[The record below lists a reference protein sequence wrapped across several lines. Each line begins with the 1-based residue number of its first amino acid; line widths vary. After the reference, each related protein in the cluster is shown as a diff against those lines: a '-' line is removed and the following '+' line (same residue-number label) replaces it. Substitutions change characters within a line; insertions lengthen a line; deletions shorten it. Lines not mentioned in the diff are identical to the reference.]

1 MELNYME
8 IGKEYALNNGDIITV
23 TQAYWHYET
32 KEKFYS
38 ITTDKGTDWIISEQK
53 LLSLIAKK
61 RTTGEKLALYA
72 DYFAGRPDVFAQKWS
87 NGKGYSPAL
96 KNWRSFY
103 QLRNNKEAL
112 SKLKKQYLPYSRKVI
127 YEQISSSD
135 KYHRYGIYPL
145 LKDDKT
151 KLLVF
156 DFDKHQSTAEPYKMT
171 KAVIKTCQKY
181 DLNCL
186 PEISSS
192 GNSYHLWIFFSQPIA
207 ASTARF
213 LGKLIL
219 VESMI
224 TSESLDLSSFDR
236 MIPNQDRLPEKG
248 FGNLIALPLKWS
260 DVKEK
265 KSIFTDNN
273 LQPLAL
279 SQLFDQ
285 LENTKKY
292 SEEEVKNFISQITK
306 DLKILKGENSRLIIP
321 FLQNFPK
328 KVEGFIA
335 GEIFIN
341 RQNLTRQEQLSLL
354 NLATFSNPE
363 YIKRQ
368 RMRMP
373 VWDVPSILTAA
384 KIDGKYLRL
393 PRGVESSLKDNCH
406 SYLKEQFTLSKAL
419 NVEFTGTLR
428 PQQEEAVNKIDKNK
442 LGMLCAHT
450 GFGKT
455 VVGCALI
462 ARRKARTLII
472 VSTFN
477 IANQWRDA
485 ALRFLKIKDVPY
497 KELTKTGR
505 CVKKKQIEIISGTRN
520 HPSKLVDI
528 INIRKLI
535 HLSAIERTKLFQ
547 DYEQIIVDE
556 CHHISAVTFE
566 KTLVEANTR
575 YVLGL
580 TATPERKDG
589 LENFM
594 YYRCGNIIYQ
604 AQDSEKEYLISRY
617 IYPRY
622 NSSLE
627 AKSKLERDTY
637 AQKIRLIAENNDR
650 NDQIVKDALQ
660 ALSEGRHIL
669 LLSERIK
676 HLNELYAKLKQKNS
690 KVYLTTGTQKLS
702 IKLSKI
708 KGPYILLST
717 GKYVGEGFDLPS
729 LDTLFLTLPFSW
741 KGNTKQYLG
750 RLERSLDKKDELR
763 VYDYVDIADETF
775 AKMYRKRVRVYKQ
788 QGYSF
793 VHSKQWNSYSTA
805 YYTKNDYLQ
814 VWRQDLANAKKAF
827 ICLKR
832 INQKQIEMLNEMVK
846 FSQISL
852 TLDKKQRN
860 CDYKLLSNKV
870 DFKLKEQIGN
880 NICVFDQKICWYGD
894 LNFGGN
900 SYKNSSAIRLVNT
913 ELAKKIT
920 SSKYQI

>member
-1 MELNYME
+1 ME

-23 TQAYWHYET
+23 TQVYWHYET

-38 ITTDKGTDWIISEQK
+38 ITTDKGTDWIVSEQE

-61 RTTGEKLALYA
+61 RTTSEKLALYA

-96 KNWRSFY
+96 KNWRIFY

-112 SKLKKQYLPYSRKVI
+112 SKLKKQYLPYTRKVI

-156 DFDKHQSTAEPYKMT
+156 DFDKHQSATEPYKMT
-171 KAVIKTCQKY
+171 KAVIRTCQKY

-292 SEEEVKNFISQITK
+292 SEEEVKNFISRITK

-406 SYLKEQFTLSKAL
+406 SYLKRTIYSVQS
-419 NVEFTGTLR
+419 VE
-428 PQQEEAVNKIDKNK
+428 
-442 LGMLCAHT
+442 C
-450 GFGKT
+450 
-455 VVGCALI
+455 
-462 ARRKARTLII
+462 
-472 VSTFN
+472 
-477 IANQWRDA
+477 
-485 ALRFLKIKDVPY
+485 
-497 KELTKTGR
+497 
-505 CVKKKQIEIISGTRN
+505 
-520 HPSKLVDI
+520 
-528 INIRKLI
+528 
-535 HLSAIERTKLFQ
+535 
-547 DYEQIIVDE
+547 
-556 CHHISAVTFE
+556 
-566 KTLVEANTR
+566 
-575 YVLGL
+575 
-580 TATPERKDG
+580 
-589 LENFM
+589 
-594 YYRCGNIIYQ
+594 
-604 AQDSEKEYLISRY
+604 
-617 IYPRY
+617 
-622 NSSLE
+622 
-627 AKSKLERDTY
+627 
-637 AQKIRLIAENNDR
+637 
-650 NDQIVKDALQ
+650 
-660 ALSEGRHIL
+660 
-669 LLSERIK
+669 
-676 HLNELYAKLKQKNS
+676 
-690 KVYLTTGTQKLS
+690 
-702 IKLSKI
+702 
-708 KGPYILLST
+708 
-717 GKYVGEGFDLPS
+717 
-729 LDTLFLTLPFSW
+729 
-741 KGNTKQYLG
+741 
-750 RLERSLDKKDELR
+750 
-763 VYDYVDIADETF
+763 
-775 AKMYRKRVRVYKQ
+775 
-788 QGYSF
+788 
-793 VHSKQWNSYSTA
+793 
-805 YYTKNDYLQ
+805 
-814 VWRQDLANAKKAF
+814 
-827 ICLKR
+827 
-832 INQKQIEMLNEMVK
+832 
-846 FSQISL
+846 
-852 TLDKKQRN
+852 
-860 CDYKLLSNKV
+860 
-870 DFKLKEQIGN
+870 
-880 NICVFDQKICWYGD
+880 
-894 LNFGGN
+894 
-900 SYKNSSAIRLVNT
+900 
-913 ELAKKIT
+913 
-920 SSKYQI
+920 

>member
-23 TQAYWHYET
+23 TQVYWHYET

-38 ITTDKGTDWIISEQK
+38 ITTDKGTDWIVSEQE

-61 RTTGEKLALYA
+61 RTTSEKLALYA

-96 KNWRSFY
+96 KNWRIFY

-112 SKLKKQYLPYSRKVI
+112 SKLKKQYLPYTRKVI

-156 DFDKHQSTAEPYKMT
+156 DFDKHQSAAEPYKMT
-171 KAVIKTCQKY
+171 KAVIRTCQKY

-292 SEEEVKNFISQITK
+292 SEEEVKNFISRITK

-472 VSTFN
+472 VSTVN

-485 ALRFLKIKDVPY
+485 ALRFLKIKDMLSTDY
-497 KELTKTGR
+497 Y
-505 CVKKKQIEIISGTRN
+505 
-520 HPSKLVDI
+520 H
-528 INIRKLI
+528 IN
-535 HLSAIERTKLFQ
+535 
-547 DYEQIIVDE
+547 
-556 CHHISAVTFE
+556 
-566 KTLVEANTR
+566 
-575 YVLGL
+575 
-580 TATPERKDG
+580 
-589 LENFM
+589 
-594 YYRCGNIIYQ
+594 
-604 AQDSEKEYLISRY
+604 
-617 IYPRY
+617 
-622 NSSLE
+622 
-627 AKSKLERDTY
+627 
-637 AQKIRLIAENNDR
+637 
-650 NDQIVKDALQ
+650 
-660 ALSEGRHIL
+660 
-669 LLSERIK
+669 
-676 HLNELYAKLKQKNS
+676 
-690 KVYLTTGTQKLS
+690 
-702 IKLSKI
+702 LSK
-708 KGPYILLST
+708 
-717 GKYVGEGFDLPS
+717 
-729 LDTLFLTLPFSW
+729 
-741 KGNTKQYLG
+741 N
-750 RLERSLDKKDELR
+750 
-763 VYDYVDIADETF
+763 
-775 AKMYRKRVRVYKQ
+775 
-788 QGYSF
+788 
-793 VHSKQWNSYSTA
+793 
-805 YYTKNDYLQ
+805 
-814 VWRQDLANAKKAF
+814 
-827 ICLKR
+827 
-832 INQKQIEMLNEMVK
+832 
-846 FSQISL
+846 
-852 TLDKKQRN
+852 
-860 CDYKLLSNKV
+860 
-870 DFKLKEQIGN
+870 
-880 NICVFDQKICWYGD
+880 
-894 LNFGGN
+894 
-900 SYKNSSAIRLVNT
+900 
-913 ELAKKIT
+913 
-920 SSKYQI
+920 

>member
-23 TQAYWHYET
+23 TQVYWHYET

-38 ITTDKGTDWIISEQK
+38 ITTDKGTDWIVSEQE

-61 RTTGEKLALYA
+61 RTTSEKLALYA

-96 KNWRSFY
+96 KNWRIFY

-112 SKLKKQYLPYSRKVI
+112 SKLKKQYLPYTRKVI

-135 KYHRYGIYPL
+135 KYNRYGIYPL

-156 DFDKHQSTAEPYKMT
+156 DFDKHQSAAEPYKMT
-171 KAVIKTCQKY
+171 KAVIRTCQKY

-285 LENTKKY
+285 LESTKKY
-292 SEEEVKNFISQITK
+292 SEEEVKNFISRITK

-472 VSTFN
+472 VSTVN

-505 CVKKKQIEIISGTRN
+505 SVKKKQIEIISGTRN

-535 HLSAIERTKLFQ
+535 HLSATERTKLFQ

-566 KTLVEANTR
+566 KTLIEANTR

-580 TATPERKDG
+580 TATPERKD
-589 LENFM
+589 L
-594 YYRCGNIIYQ
+594 
-604 AQDSEKEYLISRY
+604 SLI
-617 IYPRY
+617 
-622 NSSLE
+622 
-627 AKSKLERDTY
+627 
-637 AQKIRLIAENNDR
+637 
-650 NDQIVKDALQ
+650 
-660 ALSEGRHIL
+660 HI
-669 LLSERIK
+669 
-676 HLNELYAKLKQKNS
+676 
-690 KVYLTTGTQKLS
+690 
-702 IKLSKI
+702 
-708 KGPYILLST
+708 
-717 GKYVGEGFDLPS
+717 
-729 LDTLFLTLPFSW
+729 
-741 KGNTKQYLG
+741 
-750 RLERSLDKKDELR
+750 
-763 VYDYVDIADETF
+763 
-775 AKMYRKRVRVYKQ
+775 
-788 QGYSF
+788 
-793 VHSKQWNSYSTA
+793 
-805 YYTKNDYLQ
+805 
-814 VWRQDLANAKKAF
+814 
-827 ICLKR
+827 
-832 INQKQIEMLNEMVK
+832 
-846 FSQISL
+846 
-852 TLDKKQRN
+852 
-860 CDYKLLSNKV
+860 
-870 DFKLKEQIGN
+870 
-880 NICVFDQKICWYGD
+880 
-894 LNFGGN
+894 
-900 SYKNSSAIRLVNT
+900 
-913 ELAKKIT
+913 
-920 SSKYQI
+920 

>member
-1 MELNYME
+1 ME

-23 TQAYWHYET
+23 TQVYWHYET

-38 ITTDKGTDWIISEQK
+38 ITTDKGTDWIVSEQE

-61 RTTGEKLALYA
+61 RTTSEKLALYA

-96 KNWRSFY
+96 KNWRIFY

-112 SKLKKQYLPYSRKVI
+112 SKLKKQYLPYTRKVI

-156 DFDKHQSTAEPYKMT
+156 DFDKHQSATEPYKMT
-171 KAVIKTCQKY
+171 KAVIRTCQKY

-292 SEEEVKNFISQITK
+292 SEEEVKNFISRITK

-472 VSTFN
+472 VSTVN

-505 CVKKKQIEIISGTRN
+505 SVKK
-520 HPSKLVDI
+520 
-528 INIRKLI
+528 
-535 HLSAIERTKLFQ
+535 
-547 DYEQIIVDE
+547 
-556 CHHISAVTFE
+556 
-566 KTLVEANTR
+566 
-575 YVLGL
+575 
-580 TATPERKDG
+580 
-589 LENFM
+589 
-594 YYRCGNIIYQ
+594 
-604 AQDSEKEYLISRY
+604 
-617 IYPRY
+617 
-622 NSSLE
+622 
-627 AKSKLERDTY
+627 
-637 AQKIRLIAENNDR
+637 
-650 NDQIVKDALQ
+650 
-660 ALSEGRHIL
+660 
-669 LLSERIK
+669 
-676 HLNELYAKLKQKNS
+676 
-690 KVYLTTGTQKLS
+690 
-702 IKLSKI
+702 
-708 KGPYILLST
+708 
-717 GKYVGEGFDLPS
+717 
-729 LDTLFLTLPFSW
+729 
-741 KGNTKQYLG
+741 
-750 RLERSLDKKDELR
+750 
-763 VYDYVDIADETF
+763 
-775 AKMYRKRVRVYKQ
+775 
-788 QGYSF
+788 
-793 VHSKQWNSYSTA
+793 
-805 YYTKNDYLQ
+805 
-814 VWRQDLANAKKAF
+814 
-827 ICLKR
+827 
-832 INQKQIEMLNEMVK
+832 KQIEMLNEMVK

-870 DFKLKEQIGN
+870 DFKLKEKIGN

>member
-1 MELNYME
+1 ME

-428 PQQEEAVNKIDKNK
+428 P
-442 LGMLCAHT
+442 
-450 GFGKT
+450 
-455 VVGCALI
+455 
-462 ARRKARTLII
+462 
-472 VSTFN
+472 
-477 IANQWRDA
+477 
-485 ALRFLKIKDVPY
+485 
-497 KELTKTGR
+497 
-505 CVKKKQIEIISGTRN
+505 
-520 HPSKLVDI
+520 
-528 INIRKLI
+528 
-535 HLSAIERTKLFQ
+535 
-547 DYEQIIVDE
+547 
-556 CHHISAVTFE
+556 
-566 KTLVEANTR
+566 
-575 YVLGL
+575 
-580 TATPERKDG
+580 
-589 LENFM
+589 
-594 YYRCGNIIYQ
+594 
-604 AQDSEKEYLISRY
+604 
-617 IYPRY
+617 
-622 NSSLE
+622 
-627 AKSKLERDTY
+627 
-637 AQKIRLIAENNDR
+637 
-650 NDQIVKDALQ
+650 
-660 ALSEGRHIL
+660 
-669 LLSERIK
+669 
-676 HLNELYAKLKQKNS
+676 
-690 KVYLTTGTQKLS
+690 
-702 IKLSKI
+702 
-708 KGPYILLST
+708 
-717 GKYVGEGFDLPS
+717 
-729 LDTLFLTLPFSW
+729 
-741 KGNTKQYLG
+741 
-750 RLERSLDKKDELR
+750 
-763 VYDYVDIADETF
+763 
-775 AKMYRKRVRVYKQ
+775 
-788 QGYSF
+788 
-793 VHSKQWNSYSTA
+793 
-805 YYTKNDYLQ
+805 
-814 VWRQDLANAKKAF
+814 
-827 ICLKR
+827 
-832 INQKQIEMLNEMVK
+832 
-846 FSQISL
+846 
-852 TLDKKQRN
+852 
-860 CDYKLLSNKV
+860 
-870 DFKLKEQIGN
+870 
-880 NICVFDQKICWYGD
+880 
-894 LNFGGN
+894 
-900 SYKNSSAIRLVNT
+900 
-913 ELAKKIT
+913 
-920 SSKYQI
+920 